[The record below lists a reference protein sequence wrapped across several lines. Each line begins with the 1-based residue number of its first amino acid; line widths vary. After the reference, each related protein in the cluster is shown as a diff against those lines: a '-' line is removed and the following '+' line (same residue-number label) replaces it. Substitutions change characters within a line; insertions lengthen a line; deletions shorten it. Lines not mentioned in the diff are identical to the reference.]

1 MHYIKNIVSTIKVA
15 VLCKYILESELSAL
29 NQIDHK
35 FLVSGHSFMSCDQKV
50 IEKNKIFV
58 TIYTFLLTGFVLL
71 KLLESKSHST

>member
-1 MHYIKNIVSTIKVA
+1 MQ
-15 VLCKYILESELSAL
+15 KYILESELSAL

-35 FLVSGHSFMSCDQKV
+35 FLVSGHSFMSCDQEV